1 MSREKTDYRNQLERI
16 MEAFPGKEVLSV
28 NEVSKWLKK
37 DNRTV
42 KKMFSFREGYGISI
56 VQLAREML
64 N

>member
-1 MSREKTDYRNQLERI
+1 MPREKIDYRNQLERI

-28 NEVSKWLKK
+28 NEVSKWLKS
-37 DNRTV
+37 DQRTV
-42 KKMFSFREGYGISI
+42 ARRFTFRKGYGISI